1 MQASD
6 LSIAGEAVA
15 LRGVRATPSR
25 ASRTYTGTA
34 KRVCA
39 AGGCS
44 TLLSIYNASKLCWQ
58 HEPTHPFVLRI
69 ERKDKRS

>member
-25 ASRTYTGTA
+25 ASRTYSRR
-34 KRVCA
+34 RVCA
-39 AGGCS
+39 AAGCS
-44 TLLSIYNASKLCWQ
+44 TLLSMYNASKLCWQ
-58 HEPTHPFVLRI
+58 HEPSHPFVLRI